1 MTIKCHHNDIFS
13 SMRFDMGRG
22 NMKKFFVLSA
32 LILSTAGVTQAK
44 QPVDNFSATAI
55 NAADYATAEA
65 QLRARLSRAPGLQQ
79 AMLNLAYV
87 YRATGRTAE
96 AAALYTRVLKRPNIQ
111 LETTRETP
119 VWSHDVAQRAL
130 SASSQ

>member
-1 MTIKCHHNDIFS
+1 
-13 SMRFDMGRG
+13 
-22 NMKKFFVLSA
+22 MKKFIVFAVLA
-32 LILSTAGVTQAK
+32 LSTATATYAK

-65 QLRARLSRAPGLQQ
+65 QLRARLARAPGLQQ

-87 YRATGRTAE
+87 YRATGKTAE
-96 AAALYTRVLKRPNIQ
+96 ATALYTRVLKRPNVQ

-119 VWSHDVAQRAL
+119 VWSHDLAQRAL

>member
-1 MTIKCHHNDIFS
+1 
-13 SMRFDMGRG
+13 
-22 NMKKFFVLSA
+22 MKKLFVFAVLM
-32 LILSTAGVTQAK
+32 LSTATVVHAK

-65 QLRARLSRAPGLQQ
+65 QLRARLARAPGLQQ

-87 YRATGRTAE
+87 YRATGKTAE
-96 AAALYTRVLKRPNIQ
+96 ADALYTRVLKRPNVQ

-119 VWSHDVAQRAL
+119 VWSHDLAQRAL

>member
-1 MTIKCHHNDIFS
+1 
-13 SMRFDMGRG
+13 
-22 NMKKFFVLSA
+22 MKKSIVLA
-32 LILSTAGVTQAK
+32 ILMLSTATAIQAR

-65 QLRARLSRAPGLQQ
+65 QLRARLARAPGLQQ

-87 YRATGRTAE
+87 YRATGKMAQ
-96 AAALYTRVLKRPNIQ
+96 ADALYTRVLKRPNIQ

-119 VWSHDVAQRAL
+119 VWSHDLAQRAL